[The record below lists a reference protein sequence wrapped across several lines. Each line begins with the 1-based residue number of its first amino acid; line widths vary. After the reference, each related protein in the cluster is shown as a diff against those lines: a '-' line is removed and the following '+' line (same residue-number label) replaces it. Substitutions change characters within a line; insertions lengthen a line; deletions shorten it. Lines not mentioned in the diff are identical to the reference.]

1 MEYGDELEKKENL
14 GIHLVSWYFTRFFEK
29 YLTKSNELKEMFE
42 KRKKRNFIKLVD
54 FWSIYLLY
62 ISFERI
68 INIK

>member
-1 MEYGDELEKKENL
+1 MEYGDELEKKKNL